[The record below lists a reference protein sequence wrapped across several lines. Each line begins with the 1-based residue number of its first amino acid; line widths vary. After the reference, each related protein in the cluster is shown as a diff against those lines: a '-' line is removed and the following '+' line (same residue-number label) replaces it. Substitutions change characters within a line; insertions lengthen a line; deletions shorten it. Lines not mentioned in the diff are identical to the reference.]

1 MFTCARQR
9 GQQISAHVIDKGSP
23 VSDCDVYHS
32 DDPKSLAVLT
42 EDSRLP

>member
-9 GQQISAHVIDKGSP
+9 GQQISAQLP